1 LTTDLD
7 LRVYN
12 DGYKKEQGPDQAE
25 MKGEVEVAKVQE
37 KSPKKPVA
45 KSMMKC
51 TESYSGI
58 LEVRY
63 WIMQTFGINITQIQI
78 AF

>member
-25 MKGEVEVAKVQE
+25 MKGKVAKVQE

-45 KSMMKC
+45 KSMMEALRASA
-51 TESYSGI
+51 ES
-58 LEVRY
+58 LK
-63 WIMQTFGINITQIQI
+63 
-78 AF
+78 

>member
-1 LTTDLD
+1 
-7 LRVYN
+7 
-12 DGYKKEQGPDQAE
+12 
-25 MKGEVEVAKVQE
+25 MKGEAAKVQE

-45 KSMMKC
+45 KSMMKG
-51 TESYSGI
+51 TESYSEI

-63 WIMQTFGINITQIQI
+63 WILQPFGVNITQIQI